1 MQGKRPR
8 SELPGLPG
16 ETLVLLYIA
25 AATLPMLAALTSK
38 VEPAGPLSEPVSL
51 SR

>member
-1 MQGKRPR
+1 MQRKRSR

-16 ETLVLLYIA
+16 KTLVLLYIA

-38 VEPAGPLSEPVSL
+38 VEPAGPFS
-51 SR
+51 